1 MNGSTCYN
9 KVGAHELRRARIFVR
24 EVYMSAIVIDGFA
37 VAASVRAR
45 VAESVSALKPSGVTP
60 CLAVVLVG
68 EDPASVSYVTGKE
81 KALAEVGMADR
92 SHRLP
97 ASTSEA
103 ELLSLIAELN
113 ADPTV
118 HGILVQLPLP
128 RHIDEA
134 RVIMAIDPAKDVDGF
149 HPVNVGNMVIDRPC
163 FLPCTPHGVLVL
175 LREAGIKTVGA
186 RVVVVGRS
194 NIVGKPLSI
203 LLARRDCNATVTLCH
218 TGTRDLASITR
229 EADILIAAIGKPRA
243 ITADM
248 IKSGAAVID
257 VGVNRIE
264 DPTAKKGFRLV
275 GDVDF
280 ESACAVASHIT
291 PVPRGVGPMTIA
303 MLMENT
309 LLAAQ
314 RKAK

>member
-1 MNGSTCYN
+1 
-9 KVGAHELRRARIFVR
+9 
-24 EVYMSAIVIDGFA
+24 MSAVVIDGFA

-45 VAESVSALKPSGVTP
+45 VAESVRDLKSRGTTP

-92 SHRLP
+92 SFRLP
-97 ASTSEA
+97 ATTSESD
-103 ELLSLIAELN
+103 LLALIARLN
-113 ADPTV
+113 ADESV

-128 RHIDEA
+128 RHINEA

-149 HPVNVGNMVIDRPC
+149 HPISIGNMVIDRPC

-175 LREAGIKTVGA
+175 LREAGIATAGA
-186 RVVVVGRS
+186 HAVVVGRS

-203 LLARRDCNATVTLCH
+203 LLARKDSNATVTVCH
-218 TGTRDLASITR
+218 TGTRDLASYTR
-229 EADILIAAIGKPRA
+229 QADILIAAIGKPRV
-243 ITADM
+243 IKADM
-248 IKSGAAVID
+248 IKPGAAVID
-257 VGVNRIE
+257 VGVNRVE
-264 DPTAKKGFRLV
+264 DATAKKGFRLV

-280 ESACAVASHIT
+280 EPACEVASHIT

-314 RKAK
+314 RATEQ

>member
-1 MNGSTCYN
+1 
-9 KVGAHELRRARIFVR
+9 
-24 EVYMSAIVIDGFA
+24 MSAVVIDGFA

-45 VAESVSALKPSGVTP
+45 VAESVSELKTRGTTP

-92 SHRLP
+92 SFRLP
-97 ASTSEA
+97 VTTTEN
-103 ELLSLIAELN
+103 ELLTLIARLN
-113 ADPTV
+113 ADDTV

-128 RHIDEA
+128 KHINEA

-149 HPVNVGNMVIDRPC
+149 HPISIGNMVIDRPC

-175 LREAGIKTVGA
+175 LKEAGIATSGA
-186 RVVVVGRS
+186 HAVVVGRS

-203 LLARRDCNATVTLCH
+203 LLARRDCNATVTVCH
-218 TGTRDLASITR
+218 TGTRDLASFTR
-229 EADILIAAIGKPRA
+229 QADILIAAIGKPRA
-243 ITADM
+243 IKADM
-248 IKSGAAVID
+248 IKPGAAVID
-257 VGVNRIE
+257 VGVNRVE
-264 DPTAKKGFRLV
+264 DPTAKKGYRLV

-280 ESACAVASHIT
+280 EPACAVASFIT

-309 LLAAQ
+309 LLAAE
-314 RKAK
+314 RAGEK

>member
-1 MNGSTCYN
+1 
-9 KVGAHELRRARIFVR
+9 
-24 EVYMSAIVIDGFA
+24 MSAVVIDGFS

-45 VAESVSALKPSGVTP
+45 VAQSVSALKSTGVLP

-68 EDPASVSYVTGKE
+68 EDPASVSYVSGKE
-81 KALAEVGMADR
+81 KALAEVGIADR
-92 SHRLP
+92 SYRLNS
-97 ASTSEA
+97 ATT
-103 ELLSLIAELN
+103 ELDLLALIANLN
-113 ADPTV
+113 SDPSV

-128 RHIDEA
+128 KHINEA
-134 RVIMAIDPAKDVDGF
+134 LVIMAIDPAKDVDGF

-175 LREAGIKTVGA
+175 LREAGIKTDGA
-186 RVVVVGRS
+186 HAVVVGRS
-194 NIVGKPLSI
+194 NIVGKPLSL
-203 LLARRDCNATVTLCH
+203 LLARRDCNCTVTICH
-218 TGTRDLASITR
+218 TGTRDLPSITR
-229 EADILIAAIGKPRA
+229 QADILIAAIGRPRV

-248 IKSGAAVID
+248 IKRGAAVID
-257 VGVNRIE
+257 VGVNRVP
-264 DPTAKKGFRLV
+264 DASTKSGFRLV

-280 ESACAVASHIT
+280 VPACEVASFIT

-314 RKAK
+314 RSRPLLG